1 MDKITTING
10 VLMATQNDFTEHV
23 ENANIHIMEEER
35 TAWNAKADAH
45 ELGSKLDTV
54 SSLAHESSGEACFN
68 RRERK
73 MEQGRRKPTQP
84 GIWLLPGI

>member
-45 ELGSKLDTV
+45 ELGSNWIPM
-54 SSLAHESSGEACFN
+54 SSLPMN
-68 RRERK
+68 PMR
-73 MEQGRRKPTQP
+73 
-84 GIWLLPGI
+84 